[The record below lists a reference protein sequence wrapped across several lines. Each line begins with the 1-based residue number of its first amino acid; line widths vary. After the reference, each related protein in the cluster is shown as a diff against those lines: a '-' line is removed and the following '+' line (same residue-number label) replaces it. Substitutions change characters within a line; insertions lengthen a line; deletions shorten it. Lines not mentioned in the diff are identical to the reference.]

1 VSLGVRALW
10 RISNHAD
17 LVGLGGE
24 RADGRWHSAGRGRRI
39 VYLSEHPALA
49 LVEVLA
55 NLKGNPK
62 LFPESYQMLRV
73 EVAEGVSPRTVAV
86 DSLAEHWPEDVR
98 GTRAVG
104 DAWLEA
110 GESAVLW
117 VPSAVAPESWNV
129 LLNAL
134 HPEARLVTVA
144 WARRVA
150 YDKRLFRL

>member
-1 VSLGVRALW
+1 VRVLW
-10 RISNHAD
+10 RISNHGD

-24 RADGRWHSAGRGRRI
+24 RVDGRWHSAGRGRRI

-55 NLKGNPK
+55 NLKGNPR
-62 LFPESYQMLRV
+62 LFPEGYQMLRV
-73 EVAEGVSPRTVAV
+73 EVPEGVSSGTVAIE
-86 DSLAEHWPEDVR
+86 SLAANWREDVR
-98 GTRAVG
+98 VTRTVG
-104 DAWLEA
+104 DAWVEA
-110 GESAVLW
+110 GESALLW

-134 HPEARLVTVA
+134 HPDAREVTVA

-150 YDKRLFRL
+150 YDKRLFHV

>member
-1 VSLGVRALW
+1 VKALW

-24 RADGRWHSAGRGRRI
+24 RADGRWHSAGRGKRI

-55 NLKGNPK
+55 NLKGNPR
-62 LFPESYQMLRV
+62 LFPVSYQMLRV
-73 EVAEGVSPRTVAV
+73 EAPEGVSSGTVEVESLAAGWREEVQATRTV
-86 DSLAEHWPEDVR
+86 
-98 GTRAVG
+98 G
-104 DAWLEA
+104 DRWLEA
-110 GESAVLW
+110 GEAALLW

-129 LLNAL
+129 LVNAL
-134 HPEARLVTVA
+134 HPEARLITVA

-150 YDKRLFRL
+150 YDKRLFHV

>member
-24 RADGRWHSAGRGRRI
+24 RADGRWHSAGRGKRI

-49 LVEVLA
+49 LLEVLA

-62 LFPESYQMLRV
+62 LFPESYQMMQV
-73 EVAEGVSPRTVAV
+73 EVPEDVSSRRVTVA
-86 DSLAEHWPEDVR
+86 SLAADWREDVR

-110 GESAVLW
+110 GESAILW

-134 HPEARLVTVA
+134 HAEARMVTVA
-144 WARRVA
+144 WARRVG